1 MRVYLKINTNNE
13 ELPFNHQHLLTG
25 AIYKWLG
32 NNDEHG
38 KVSLYSF
45 SWLRNGKKT
54 QTGLSFGN
62 HTTFFFSSFDV
73 GLIKRLVNGI
83 KKDNTIYNGYLVNEI
98 IIQEDPDLTDQK
110 HFHIES
116 PILIKRKNGQKIE
129 HITFKDDDASLFM
142 KETLQTKLEKAG
154 IESEDFEIKFNPLIG
169 KATTKLVRYKS
180 IENRASWCP
189 ITINGSNKLKQFAWN
204 VGIGNSTGIGF
215 GAIK

>member
-1 MRVYLKINTNNE
+1 
-13 ELPFNHQHLLTG
+13 
-25 AIYKWLG
+25 
-32 NNDEHG
+32 
-38 KVSLYSF
+38 
-45 SWLRNGKKT
+45 
-54 QTGLSFGN
+54 
-62 HTTFFFSSFDV
+62 
-73 GLIKRLVNGI
+73 
-83 KKDNTIYNGYLVNEI
+83 
-98 IIQEDPDLTDQK
+98 
-110 HFHIES
+110 
-116 PILIKRKNGQKIE
+116 
-129 HITFKDDDASLFM
+129 M